1 MQLQGKPGRHLHHQ
15 PGPRRPGEDALL
27 PHARSL
33 PVRVACGARVT
44 RAAGLRH
51 APAPAARGVRRP
63 EPPAGLGHVTPTRL
77 RGTTLE
83 SIQKLGVSAQVTPG
97 SGPPACPRGHLPAG
111 GRAGAS
117 CWGESPAPGLP
128 WALSTRVTSRQ
139 VAEALLGGRPWL
151 RREARAGL
159 KPCRTVSDGR
169 DAPERV
175 RLHPRGRPPALPPAA
190 ALGHGPAAGRV
201 RAAPA
206 PRRRWASRQV
216 PSDEH
221 GSRGPPTRPS
231 VTHTHPGHLPS
242 ALLPTSPLLPSA
254 PCGRPD
260 GWQLPPRLCPLK
272 ASFGKSLCPHLVCL
286 RSPGCRLPLRQ
297 DPSKP
302 PDGGLALPDRAGR
315 RSGSEP

>member
-33 PVRVACGARVT
+33 PVRVACGTRVT

-97 SGPPACPRGHLPAG
+97 SGPPACPRGRLPAG

-128 WALSTRVTSRQ
+128 WALSTRATSRQ

-231 VTHTHPGHLPS
+231 VSHTRTPWSPPFRPPPHLPPPPVGPMWPAKWVAAPATSVPPQGIFREIPLPALGLPEKPWLPS
-242 ALLPTSPLLPSA
+242 ALEA
-254 PCGRPD
+254 R
-260 GWQLPPRLCPLK
+260 PLK
-272 ASFGKSLCPHLVCL
+272 APRWRPCP
-286 RSPGCRLPLRQ
+286 SRQ
-297 DPSKP
+297 SRPEV
-302 PDGGLALPDRAGR
+302 G
-315 RSGSEP
+315 E

>member
-1 MQLQGKPGRHLHHQ
+1 MSRQA
-15 PGPRRPGEDALL
+15 PGETRPSGEGRQVCSCRGSLAATSTTSPDRDAL
-27 PHARSL
+27 ARTRSC
-33 PVRVACGARVT
+33 PTRAPSQSAWPAGARVT

-231 VTHTHPGHLPS
+231 VSHTHTLV
-242 ALLPTSPLLPSA
+242 TS
-254 PCGRPD
+254 
-260 GWQLPPRLCPLK
+260 LPPSSPPPPSSRR
-272 ASFGKSLCPHLVCL
+272 PHVAGQMGGSSRHVCA
-286 RSPGCRLPLRQ
+286 
-297 DPSKP
+297 PSRH
-302 PDGGLALPDRAGR
+302 L
-315 RSGSEP
+315 SGNPFARTWFA